1 MKNLKFIG
9 FLVIWGA
16 ITTFMSCSND
26 GENLG
31 MYSDEEFHDKI
42 VQIQN
47 KYNSSLKIDEAS
59 LHKDDETLTN
69 INDIMRTIENS
80 SFDYELIVSE
90 DGGLIAMPILNTVSA
105 RDYTSESNPVSYT
118 LSHDILPCAIIVSGV
133 GTNFQIKPFY
143 NSFQLIN
150 VSCTGSIGENYII
163 LNGDIKLRVLGEE
176 DYTTYNLYCK
186 KNYREDIFEVVK
198 KD

>member
-69 INDIMRTIENS
+69 IDDIMRTIENS
-80 SFDYELIVSE
+80 SFCYELITSE
-90 DGGLIAMPILNTVSA
+90 EGGLIAMPILSTTA
-105 RDYTSESNPVSYT
+105 TRSNGVELDSGIYAEI
-118 LSHDILPCAIIVSGV
+118 LSHSQLPCDLIISGAWESFEIRPYSSNYQL
-133 GTNFQIKPFY
+133 TNI
-143 NSFQLIN
+143 
-150 VSCTGSIGENYII
+150 SCTGSVTRERVNISGDFIIIGYGKYEI
-163 LNGDIKLRVLGEE
+163 LRIK
-176 DYTTYNLYCK
+176 TTSSDLLQVNRK
-186 KNYREDIFEVVK
+186 
-198 KD
+198 